1 MTSVSRTPSPG
12 RPGARSISPTQL
24 RSMWRSVSQERG
36 WSHPDD
42 WWSPAVDAVTEAI
55 VTDGDVAERCD
66 RLGLARSQAGVSMTE
81 TLEDVFALARLAR
94 ALQSHPAHSFATP
107 PRPIDV
113 VVLLKSAAVGWAEGA
128 GAGYGAGC
136 RAADPAGAIGAT
148 LPDADYLAERLR
160 EVAAEAES
168 EGQRLGERY
177 GLVVAALLG
186 PASESESASES
197 VSASESESVSGSESS
212 GVRALVDGW
221 DRTWRMSQLATD
233 LRAVFSSGESIV
245 RIGPGAAVVLTRRT
259 RELATRVGSL
269 RSLIDSRVDAAE
281 ARAVRIWLERLPDNV
296 QQAVQ
301 LLTDLRR

>member
-1 MTSVSRTPSPG
+1 MTSVSRMPSPG

-55 VTDGDVAERCD
+55 ITDGDVAERCD
-66 RLGLARSQAGVSMTE
+66 RLGLARAQAGVSMTE
-81 TLEDVFALARLAR
+81 TLDDVFALARLAR

-113 VVLLKSAAVGWAEGA
+113 VVLLKSAAIGWAEGA

-136 RAADPAGAIGAT
+136 GAADLAGSTGAT
-148 LPDADYLAERLR
+148 LPDAGYLAERLR
-160 EVAAEAES
+160 EVAAEAEC
-168 EGQRLGERY
+168 EGRRLGERY

-186 PASESESASES
+186 PAP
-197 VSASESESVSGSESS
+197 ESS
-212 GVRALVDGW
+212 GGQARLDGW
-221 DRTWRMSQLATD
+221 DRTWRMSQLTTD
-233 LRAVFSSGESIV
+233 LQAVFSSGESIV
-245 RIGPGAAVVLTRRT
+245 RIGPSAAVVLTRRT
-259 RELATRVGSL
+259 PELATRVGSL
-269 RSLIDSRVDAAE
+269 RSLIDSRADAAE
-281 ARAVRIWLERLPDNV
+281 ARTVRIWLERLPDNV